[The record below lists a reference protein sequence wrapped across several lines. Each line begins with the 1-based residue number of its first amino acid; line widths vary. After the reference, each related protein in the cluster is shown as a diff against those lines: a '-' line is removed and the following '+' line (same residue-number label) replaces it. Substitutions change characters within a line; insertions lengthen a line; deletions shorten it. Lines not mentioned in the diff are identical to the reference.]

1 MSGAISLR
9 YFSEYLYPCRLGVP
23 LLTPDARE
31 APKCLDSLHDHAGV
45 RVSSYPSQRYL
56 LIQIIILAHVT
67 GEMNDPP
74 LIAECYAN
82 GVSCQPLTS
91 ERRRSITEVACV
103 V

>member
-9 YFSEYLYPCRLGVP
+9 HFSEYLYPCRLGIP

-31 APKCLDSLHDHAGV
+31 APECLDSLYDHAGV
-45 RVSSYPSQRYL
+45 SVSSHPSQRYL
-56 LIQIIILAHVT
+56 LIQIIIFAHVA

-82 GVSCQPLTS
+82 GVLSQPLTS
-91 ERRRSITEVACV
+91 ERWGSITEVACV